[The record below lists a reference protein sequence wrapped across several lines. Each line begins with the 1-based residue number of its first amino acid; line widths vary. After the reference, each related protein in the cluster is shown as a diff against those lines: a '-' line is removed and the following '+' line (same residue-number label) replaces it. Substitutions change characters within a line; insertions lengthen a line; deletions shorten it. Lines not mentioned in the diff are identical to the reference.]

1 MRTLIQA
8 LKTKELRKKI
18 LFVLF
23 IIIVYRIG
31 SFIPTPGVDY
41 NVVNKCMATIGSASQ
56 ENFIGLVNLFSGGA
70 MLQLSIFALG
80 VMPYITASIVV
91 QLLRVVIPRFEALH
105 KEGQSGEA
113 KLTQYTRYLT
123 IFLGILQATTTISLA
138 RRQDRLQ
145 RFGAMAS
152 GAAAAA
158 VLFGGLLF
166 FHPGEGTKGPERIA
180 AEAAEAYPEGA
191 EALAARFDR
200 QEATDTGHD
209 ATTAGTGNAGDRNS
223 IAAAVPATDATHAPA
238 ALAAHYGNTG
248 DRTAASGQGTPAG
261 PARTGN
267 SSSAPSF
274 IKRTDAAPASGT
286 AAETGIFE
294 NSLPTESVLGSLS
307 QPAEL
312 YLPEPALTA
321 VPVATLPVRTPEPQS
336 LIAHRIETT
345 RTATARNASQD
356 DGSIRSSLGSLLSTL
371 NDLSPVS
378 RYNTTEESGVTIASF
393 IHISKRKSS
402 N

>member
-1 MRTLIQA
+1 MGDGLHRRDA
-8 LKTKELRKKI
+8 RK
-18 LFVLF
+18 
-23 IIIVYRIG
+23 
-31 SFIPTPGVDY
+31 P
-41 NVVNKCMATIGSASQ
+41 N
-56 ENFIGLVNLFSGGA
+56 SGGLSSA
-70 MLQLSIFALG
+70 FLAGHPAIAAQIGPLQSHLPVL
-80 VMPYITASIVV
+80 PPETAVYPDKTG
-91 QLLRVVIPRFEALH
+91 LLRGR
-105 KEGQSGEA
+105 
-113 KLTQYTRYLT
+113 
-123 IFLGILQATTTISLA
+123 TISLA

-209 ATTAGTGNAGDRNS
+209 ATTAGTGNAGTRNS
-223 IAAAVPATDATHAPA
+223 IAAARSGNGRHA
-238 ALAAHYGNTG
+238 
-248 DRTAASGQGTPAG
+248 RSGSPRRHTTGTPATAQR
-261 PARTGN
+261 PAARALRPDPPGRET
-267 SSSAPSF
+267 APLPLRLSNAQ
-274 IKRTDAAPASGT
+274 DAAPTSGT

>member
-1 MRTLIQA
+1 MIDEHNYEQWAMDYIEGTLGAEQRRAFDAFLAGHPAIAAQIGP
-8 LKTKELRKKI
+8 LQSDLPVLPPETVVYPDKT
-18 LFVLF
+18 
-23 IIIVYRIG
+23 G
-31 SFIPTPGVDY
+31 
-41 NVVNKCMATIGSASQ
+41 
-56 ENFIGLVNLFSGGA
+56 
-70 MLQLSIFALG
+70 
-80 VMPYITASIVV
+80 
-91 QLLRVVIPRFEALH
+91 LLRGR
-105 KEGQSGEA
+105 
-113 KLTQYTRYLT
+113 
-123 IFLGILQATTTISLA
+123 TISLA

-209 ATTAGTGNAGDRNS
+209 ATTAGTGNAGTRNS
-223 IAAAVPATDATHAPA
+223 IAAAVPATDATHASA

>member
-1 MRTLIQA
+1 MGDGLHRRDARAEQRRAFDAFLAGHPAIAAQIGPLQSDLPVLPPETVVYPD
-8 LKTKELRKKI
+8 KT
-18 LFVLF
+18 
-23 IIIVYRIG
+23 G
-31 SFIPTPGVDY
+31 
-41 NVVNKCMATIGSASQ
+41 
-56 ENFIGLVNLFSGGA
+56 
-70 MLQLSIFALG
+70 
-80 VMPYITASIVV
+80 
-91 QLLRVVIPRFEALH
+91 LLRGR
-105 KEGQSGEA
+105 
-113 KLTQYTRYLT
+113 
-123 IFLGILQATTTISLA
+123 TISLA

-180 AEAAEAYPEGA
+180 AEAVEAYPEGA

-209 ATTAGTGNAGDRNS
+209 ATTAGTGNAGTRNS

-267 SSSAPSF
+267 SSSALSF

-312 YLPEPALTA
+312 YLPEPAPDRRTGSHPA
-321 VPVATLPVRTPEPQS
+321 GPHPGAPVADCAPYRNNPDGNRPECLAGRRQHPLVAGFAALDAERPEPG
-336 LIAHRIETT
+336 IALQHHRGE
-345 RTATARNASQD
+345 RRDHRVVHPHQQ
-356 DGSIRSSLGSLLSTL
+356 
-371 NDLSPVS
+371 
-378 RYNTTEESGVTIASF
+378 TE
-393 IHISKRKSS
+393 KQ
-402 N
+402 

>member
-1 MRTLIQA
+1 MVYPD
-8 LKTKELRKKI
+8 KT
-18 LFVLF
+18 
-23 IIIVYRIG
+23 G
-31 SFIPTPGVDY
+31 
-41 NVVNKCMATIGSASQ
+41 
-56 ENFIGLVNLFSGGA
+56 
-70 MLQLSIFALG
+70 
-80 VMPYITASIVV
+80 
-91 QLLRVVIPRFEALH
+91 LLRGR
-105 KEGQSGEA
+105 
-113 KLTQYTRYLT
+113 
-123 IFLGILQATTTISLA
+123 TISLA

-209 ATTAGTGNAGDRNS
+209 ATTAGTGNAGTRNS

-307 QPAEL
+307 QPAV
-312 YLPEPALTA
+312 TA
-321 VPVATLPVRTPEPQS
+321 VPIATLPVRTPEPQS

>member
-1 MRTLIQA
+1 MIDEHNYEQWAMDYIEGTLGAEQRRAFDAFLAGHPAIAAQIGP
-8 LKTKELRKKI
+8 LQSDLPVLPPETVVYPDKT
-18 LFVLF
+18 
-23 IIIVYRIG
+23 G
-31 SFIPTPGVDY
+31 
-41 NVVNKCMATIGSASQ
+41 
-56 ENFIGLVNLFSGGA
+56 
-70 MLQLSIFALG
+70 
-80 VMPYITASIVV
+80 
-91 QLLRVVIPRFEALH
+91 LLRGR
-105 KEGQSGEA
+105 
-113 KLTQYTRYLT
+113 
-123 IFLGILQATTTISLA
+123 TISLA

-191 EALAARFDR
+191 EALAARFDQ
-200 QEATDTGHD
+200 QEATGTGHD
-209 ATTAGTGNAGDRNS
+209 ATTSGTGNAGTRNS
-223 IAAAVPATDATHAPA
+223 IAAAVPATDATHASA
-238 ALAAHYGNTG
+238 ALTTHHGNTG
-248 DRTAASGQGTPAG
+248 DRTAAGHN
-261 PARTGN
+261 RTGN
-267 SSSAPSF
+267 SASATSF
-274 IKRTDAAPASGT
+274 IRHTDAAPATGT

-321 VPVATLPVRTPEPQS
+321 APVATLPVRTPEPQS

>member
-1 MRTLIQA
+1 MIDEHNYEQWAMDYIEGTLGAEQRRAFDAFLAGHPAIAAQIGRCKA
-8 LKTKELRKKI
+8 TCRYCRRDGGLPDKT
-18 LFVLF
+18 
-23 IIIVYRIG
+23 G
-31 SFIPTPGVDY
+31 
-41 NVVNKCMATIGSASQ
+41 
-56 ENFIGLVNLFSGGA
+56 
-70 MLQLSIFALG
+70 
-80 VMPYITASIVV
+80 
-91 QLLRVVIPRFEALH
+91 LLRGR
-105 KEGQSGEA
+105 
-113 KLTQYTRYLT
+113 
-123 IFLGILQATTTISLA
+123 TISLA

-209 ATTAGTGNAGDRNS
+209 ATTVAGTGNAGTRNS

-248 DRTAASGQGTPAG
+248 DRTAASGQGTAAG
-261 PARTGN
+261 PTRTGN

-274 IKRTDAAPASGT
+274 IKRTDAAPTSGT

-312 YLPEPALTA
+312 YLPEPTLTA

>member
-1 MRTLIQA
+1 MIDEHNYEQWAMDYIEGTLGAEQRRAFDAFLAGHPAIAAQIGP
-8 LKTKELRKKI
+8 LQSDLPVLPPETVVYPDKT
-18 LFVLF
+18 
-23 IIIVYRIG
+23 G
-31 SFIPTPGVDY
+31 
-41 NVVNKCMATIGSASQ
+41 
-56 ENFIGLVNLFSGGA
+56 
-70 MLQLSIFALG
+70 
-80 VMPYITASIVV
+80 
-91 QLLRVVIPRFEALH
+91 LLRGR
-105 KEGQSGEA
+105 
-113 KLTQYTRYLT
+113 
-123 IFLGILQATTTISLA
+123 TISLA

-209 ATTAGTGNAGDRNS
+209 ATTVAGTGNAGTRNS

-248 DRTAASGQGTPAG
+248 DRTAASGQGTAAG
-261 PARTGN
+261 PTRTGN

-274 IKRTDAAPASGT
+274 IKRTDAAPTSGT

-312 YLPEPALTA
+312 YLPEPY
-321 VPVATLPVRTPEPQS
+321 PDRRTGSHPAGPHPGAPS

>member
-1 MRTLIQA
+1 MLDEHNYEQWAMDYIEGTLGAEQRRAFDAFLAGHPAIAAQIGP
-8 LKTKELRKKI
+8 LQSDLPVLPPETVVYPDKT
-18 LFVLF
+18 
-23 IIIVYRIG
+23 G
-31 SFIPTPGVDY
+31 
-41 NVVNKCMATIGSASQ
+41 
-56 ENFIGLVNLFSGGA
+56 
-70 MLQLSIFALG
+70 
-80 VMPYITASIVV
+80 
-91 QLLRVVIPRFEALH
+91 LLRGR
-105 KEGQSGEA
+105 
-113 KLTQYTRYLT
+113 
-123 IFLGILQATTTISLA
+123 TISLA

-200 QEATDTGHD
+200 QERRQPTRGMTRRPPEQETPA
-209 ATTAGTGNAGDRNS
+209 
-223 IAAAVPATDATHAPA
+223 PATASPPPFRQRTPRTLRQPSPHITETPATAQRP
-238 ALAAHYGNTG
+238 
-248 DRTAASGQGTPAG
+248 AASGQGTAAG

>member
-1 MRTLIQA
+1 MIDEHNYEQWAMDYIEGTLGAEQRRAFDAFLAGHPAIAAQIGP
-8 LKTKELRKKI
+8 LQSDLPVLPPETVVYPDKT
-18 LFVLF
+18 
-23 IIIVYRIG
+23 G
-31 SFIPTPGVDY
+31 
-41 NVVNKCMATIGSASQ
+41 
-56 ENFIGLVNLFSGGA
+56 
-70 MLQLSIFALG
+70 
-80 VMPYITASIVV
+80 
-91 QLLRVVIPRFEALH
+91 LLRGR
-105 KEGQSGEA
+105 
-113 KLTQYTRYLT
+113 
-123 IFLGILQATTTISLA
+123 TISLA

-145 RFGAMAS
+145 RFGALAS

-209 ATTAGTGNAGDRNS
+209 ATTVAGTGNA
-223 IAAAVPATDATHAPA
+223 
-238 ALAAHYGNTG
+238 G
-248 DRTAASGQGTPAG
+248 DRTAASGQGTAAG
-261 PARTGN
+261 PTRTGN

-274 IKRTDAAPASGT
+274 IKRTDAAPTSGT

-312 YLPEPALTA
+312 YLPEPTLTA

>member
-1 MRTLIQA
+1 MIDEHNYEQWAMDYIEGTLGAEQRRAFDAFLAGHPAIAAQIGP
-8 LKTKELRKKI
+8 LQSDLPVLPPETVVYPDKT
-18 LFVLF
+18 
-23 IIIVYRIG
+23 G
-31 SFIPTPGVDY
+31 
-41 NVVNKCMATIGSASQ
+41 
-56 ENFIGLVNLFSGGA
+56 
-70 MLQLSIFALG
+70 
-80 VMPYITASIVV
+80 
-91 QLLRVVIPRFEALH
+91 LLRGR
-105 KEGQSGEA
+105 
-113 KLTQYTRYLT
+113 
-123 IFLGILQATTTISLA
+123 TISLA

-180 AEAAEAYPEGA
+180 
-191 EALAARFDR
+191 FDR

-209 ATTAGTGNAGDRNS
+209 ATTVAGTGNAGTRNS

-248 DRTAASGQGTPAG
+248 DRTAASGQGTAAG

-274 IKRTDAAPASGT
+274 IKRTDAAPTSGT

-312 YLPEPALTA
+312 YLPEPTLTA